1 MQLEIGKIYEGQVR
15 NLTKYGAFVEVKEGD
30 ESLTG
35 MVHISEVSTTFVNE
49 ITDHLTENQLVK
61 VKVLGVNEQGKI
73 SLSIKKAMI
82 ESAPQEQKQQYRPRP
97 VQREN
102 NHSNN
107 NNNNNRSGNF
117 NSRPPQ
123 PPQELTFEDM
133 ISRFKQSSEEK
144 ICDLK
149 RNIDG
154 KRRNTSRKKL

>member
-82 ESAPQEQKQQYRPRP
+82 EKCSTRAKTTVQTKTSSA
-97 VQREN
+97 
-102 NHSNN
+102 
-107 NNNNNRSGNF
+107 
-117 NSRPPQ
+117 
-123 PPQELTFEDM
+123 
-133 ISRFKQSSEEK
+133 
-144 ICDLK
+144 
-149 RNIDG
+149 
-154 KRRNTSRKKL
+154 

>member
-82 ESAPQEQKQQYRPRP
+82 EGAPQEQKQQYRPRP

-123 PPQELTFEDM
+123 PPQEITFEDM
-133 ISRFKQSSEEK
+133 LSRFKQSSEEK

-149 RNIDG
+149 TQYRWETPKYI
-154 KRRNTSRKKL
+154 